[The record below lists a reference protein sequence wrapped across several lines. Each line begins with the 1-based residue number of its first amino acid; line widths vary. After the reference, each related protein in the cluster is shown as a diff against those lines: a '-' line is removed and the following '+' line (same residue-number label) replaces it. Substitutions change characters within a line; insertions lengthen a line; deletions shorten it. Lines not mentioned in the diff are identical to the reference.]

1 MQSYHIY
8 LIRHGMTASNL
19 EGRFVGKTDLPL
31 CPEGIAGLA
40 SLMESGEYPNVG
52 LVYTSP
58 LLRCVQTAHLLYP
71 QMDLITIPQLREF
84 DFGDFE
90 NKSLDELKNDSRF
103 LTFME
108 HKMKSPAPGGS
119 EGMAQFESRVLE
131 GFEVLLKD
139 MMKKQIFSAA
149 VVTHGGVIMT
159 LLGGCGLPRT
169 KPSYWS
175 CQPGEGYGILLNLAV
190 WSNARNFEIGGKIPY
205 RGEPE
210 QEAQYHLV
218 DPEYIRSLDQSM
230 GGKDS

>member
-1 MQSYHIY
+1 
-8 LIRHGMTASNL
+8 
-19 EGRFVGKTDLPL
+19 
-31 CPEGIAGLA
+31 
-40 SLMESGEYPNVG
+40 
-52 LVYTSP
+52 
-58 LLRCVQTAHLLYP
+58 
-71 QMDLITIPQLREF
+71 
-84 DFGDFE
+84 
-90 NKSLDELKNDSRF
+90 
-103 LTFME
+103 
-108 HKMKSPAPGGS
+108 
-119 EGMAQFESRVLE
+119 MAQFESRVLE

-190 WSNARNFEIGGKIPY
+190 WSNAKSFEIGGKIPY

>member
-8 LIRHGMTASNL
+8 FIRHGMTASNL

-40 SLMESGEYPNVG
+40 GLMEKGEYPNVG

-71 QMDLITIPQLREF
+71 QMDLISLPQLQEF
-84 DFGDFE
+84 DFGEFE
-90 NKSLDELKNDSRF
+90 NKSLEELKEDSRF

-108 HKMKSPAPGGS
+108 QKMKSPAPGGT
-119 EGMAQFESRVLE
+119 EGMAQFERRVLE
-131 GFEVLLKD
+131 GFEILLKD

-169 KPSYWS
+169 NPSYWS

-190 WSNARNFEIGGKIPY
+190 WSNAGSFEIGGKIPY
-205 RGEPE
+205 QGEAQP
-210 QEAQYHLV
+210 EAQYHFV
-218 DPEYIRSLDQSM
+218 DPDYIRSLDQKM
-230 GGKDS
+230 GGKHS